1 MGNGLKFRIPNLDN
15 KIGTATAKQA
25 RTLIEKNQPPGPEPG
40 RANKL
45 TKAQF
50 VPAKNVLRAKPGRRD
65 VSRRTARRPVFSA
78 SCSRPGLEPELPF
91 KPQESASGHRVGH
104 AG

>member
-1 MGNGLKFRIPNLDN
+1 MSNALKFRIPNLDN
-15 KIGTATAKQA
+15 KIRTATAKQA

-50 VPAKNVLRAKPGRRD
+50 VPAKKMRCVRLGWSSNSIPH
-65 VSRRTARRPVFSA
+65 
-78 SCSRPGLEPELPF
+78 
-91 KPQESASGHRVGH
+91 QESASEHTARHSG
-104 AG
+104 